1 MLFKDIRDYQ
11 ISFLGLFLVVGISTR
26 DWTLRPELIGVLIAT
41 CLLTQSILSF
51 VISHW
56 SLVLSVPLWGSK
68 LRVASFRVAE
78 VLANNKGQMT
88 NNKGQI
94 TNLRSALITSL
105 GLSLLLRADHWTTMV
120 IAAVTAIASKFLFKF
135 GDKHFFNPANFGI
148 ISALVLT
155 SDAWVSPGQWGEEW
169 WYALLFA
176 GTGGMT
182 LQRIGRWDTTAAFL
196 GSYSLLEAI
205 RNLWLG
211 WTWDVYWHR
220 LMSGSLLLFAL
231 FMITDPRSIPNSR
244 IGRVVWAACI
254 AGLTFIL
261 RNYFFIPTA
270 VFWALFILAPLS
282 ILIDILWLAPRFSWQ
297 REDKGDEG
305 AGGELLLSTD
315 AINRVSTSNSCTDA
329 INRVS
334 TSNS

>member
-11 ISFLGLFLVVGISTR
+11 ISFLGLFLVVGIGTR

-41 CLLTQSILSF
+41 CLVTQWILSW
-51 VISHW
+51 VT
-56 SLVLSVPLWGSK
+56 GK
-68 LRVASFRVAE
+68 E
-78 VLANNKGQMT
+78 
-88 NNKGQI
+88 QI
-94 TNLRSALITSL
+94 PNLRSALITSL

-120 IAAVTAIASKFLFKF
+120 LAAATAIASKFLFKF
-135 GDKHFFNPANFGI
+135 GDKHFFNPGNFGI

-169 WYALLFA
+169 WYALLFV

-196 GSYSLLEAI
+196 AAYSLLEAI

-244 IGRVVWAACI
+244 IGRVVWAFCI

-261 RNYFFIPTA
+261 RNYFFISTA

-282 ILIDILWLAPRFSWQ
+282 ILLDVLWLAPRFSWQ
-297 REDKGDEG
+297 KGDEKDEGDQG
-305 AGGELLLSTD
+305 AEGEFFTQHS
-315 AINRVSTSNSCTDA
+315 
-329 INRVS
+329 
-334 TSNS
+334 

>member
-11 ISFLGLFLVVGISTR
+11 ISFLGLFLVLGISTR

-56 SLVLSVPLWGSK
+56 SL
-68 LRVASFRVAE
+68 
-78 VLANNKGQMT
+78 ANNKAQSLSADFRRSELCKRGQMT

-120 IAAVTAIASKFLFKF
+120 IAATSAIASKFLFQF
-135 GDKHFFNPANFGI
+135 HDKHFFNPGNFGI

-261 RNYFFIPTA
+261 RNYFFVPTA

-282 ILIDILWLAPRFSWQ
+282 ILLDVLWLAPRFSWQ
-297 REDKGDEG
+297 KADEGAGGAGG
-305 AGGELLLSTD
+305 AGGELLTP
-315 AINRVSTSNSCTDA
+315 NS
-329 INRVS
+329 
-334 TSNS
+334 

>member
-1 MLFKDIRDYQ
+1 MLMLFKDIRDYQ
-11 ISFLGLFLVVGISTR
+11 ISFLGLFLVVGIGTR
-26 DWTLRPELIGVLIAT
+26 DWTLRPEFIGVLIAT
-41 CLLTQSILSF
+41 CLATQWILSF
-51 VISHW
+51 VINHW
-56 SLVLSVPLWGSK
+56 SLVLSVPLLLSK
-68 LRVASFRVAE
+68 LRVASGRVVVGAASPRV
-78 VLANNKGQMT
+78 VLANNKGQLT
-88 NNKGQI
+88 NDKGQI

-120 IAAVTAIASKFLFKF
+120 IAAVSAIASKFLFQYGK
-135 GDKHFFNPANFGI
+135 KHFFNPGNFGI

-196 GSYSLLEAI
+196 GAYSLLEAI

-244 IGRVVWAACI
+244 IGRVVWAFSI

-261 RNYFFIPTA
+261 RNYFFISTA

-282 ILIDILWLAPRFSWQ
+282 ILLDFLWSAPRFSWQ
-297 REDKGDEG
+297 RGDEGAGGDEEDEG
-305 AGGELLLSTD
+305 AGGELLLSTP
-315 AINRVSTSNSCTDA
+315 NS
-329 INRVS
+329 
-334 TSNS
+334 

>member
-26 DWTLRPELIGVLIAT
+26 DWTLRPDLIGVLIAT

-56 SLVLSVPLWGSK
+56 SL
-68 LRVASFRVAE
+68 
-78 VLANNKGQMT
+78 ANNIDAPGRL
-88 NNKGQI
+88 GQI

-120 IAAVTAIASKFLFKF
+120 IAAITAIASKFLFKF

-176 GTGGMT
+176 GTGGMV

-282 ILIDILWLAPRFSWQ
+282 ILLDILWLAPQFSWQ
-297 REDKGDEG
+297 ERKTSVET
-305 AGGELLLSTD
+305 LHCNVSTD
-315 AINRVSTSNSCTDA
+315 IIDLKIKNIEV
-329 INRVS
+329 
-334 TSNS
+334 

>member
-11 ISFLGLFLVVGISTR
+11 ISFLGLFLVVGIGTR

-41 CLLTQSILSF
+41 SLATQWILSL

-56 SLVLSVPLWGSK
+56 SL
-68 LRVASFRVAE
+68 
-78 VLANNKGQMT
+78 ANNT
-88 NNKGQI
+88 NDKGQI
-94 TNLRSALITSL
+94 TSLRSALITSL
-105 GLSLLLRADHWTTMV
+105 GLSLLLRADHWTTMA
-120 IAAVTAIASKFLFKF
+120 IAAASAIASKFLFKF
-135 GDKHFFNPANFGI
+135 GDKHFFNPGNFGI

-196 GSYSLLEAI
+196 GAYSLLEAI

-244 IGRVVWAACI
+244 IGRVVWAVCI

-261 RNYFFIPTA
+261 RNYFFVSTA
-270 VFWALFILAPLS
+270 VFWALFALAPLT
-282 ILIDILWLAPRFSWQ
+282 ILIDVLWLAPRFGWQ
-297 REDKGDEG
+297 EGDEEDEGDKGDEG
-305 AGGELLLSTD
+305 AGEELLTQHS
-315 AINRVSTSNSCTDA
+315 
-329 INRVS
+329 
-334 TSNS
+334 

>member
-26 DWTLRPELIGVLIAT
+26 DWTLRPDLIGVLIAT

-56 SLVLSVPLWGSK
+56 SLANNIDAPEAS
-68 LRVASFRVAE
+68 LRV
-78 VLANNKGQMT
+78 GQV
-88 NNKGQI
+88 

-120 IAAVTAIASKFLFKF
+120 IAATSAIASKFLFKF

-176 GTGGMT
+176 GTGGMV

-282 ILIDILWLAPRFSWQ
+282 ILLDIFWLAPRFSWQ
-297 REDKGDEG
+297 RGDEGAEG
-305 AGGELLLSTD
+305 AGGELLLSTP
-315 AINRVSTSNSCTDA
+315 NS
-329 INRVS
+329 
-334 TSNS
+334 

>member
-11 ISFLGLFLVVGISTR
+11 ISFLGLFLVLGIGTR

-41 CLLTQSILSF
+41 SLATQWILSL

-56 SLVLSVPLWGSK
+56 SL
-68 LRVASFRVAE
+68 
-78 VLANNKGQMT
+78 ANNIDAPAASRRVGQIT
-88 NNKGQI
+88 NDKGQI
-94 TNLRSALITSL
+94 TSLRSALITSL
-105 GLSLLLRADHWTTMV
+105 GLSLLLRADHWTTMA
-120 IAAVTAIASKFLFKF
+120 IAAASAIASKFLFQV
-135 GDKHFFNPANFGI
+135 GDKHFFNPGNFGI

-169 WYALLFA
+169 WYALLFL

-196 GSYSLLEAI
+196 GAYSLLEAI

-244 IGRVVWAACI
+244 IGRVVWAVCI

-261 RNYFFIPTA
+261 RNYFFVSTA
-270 VFWALFILAPLS
+270 VFWALFMVAPLT
-282 ILIDILWLAPRFSWQ
+282 ILIDVLWLAPRFAWQ
-297 REDKGDEG
+297 EGDEG
-305 AGGELLLSTD
+305 AGGAGEELLTQRS
-315 AINRVSTSNSCTDA
+315 
-329 INRVS
+329 
-334 TSNS
+334 